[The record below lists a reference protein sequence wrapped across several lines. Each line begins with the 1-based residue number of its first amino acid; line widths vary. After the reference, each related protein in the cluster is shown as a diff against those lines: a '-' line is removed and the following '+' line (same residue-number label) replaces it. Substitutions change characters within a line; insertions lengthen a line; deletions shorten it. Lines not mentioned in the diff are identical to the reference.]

1 MSFRLDGKVVLVT
14 GAASGIGAATAR
26 LAAERGASVV
36 ATDRDGE
43 GAERVADEC
52 GGIGLRHDVAQPAE
66 WDEAIARAVSEYG
79 RIDGLSSNAGY
90 AVFQPIAELDMAA
103 FRDLIA
109 VQVEASFI
117 GMQKV
122 VAQMRTQAAGEPAQ
136 GAIVLCASTMAN
148 CVVPGIATYATA
160 KAAVA
165 NMARAVAVELG
176 RKGDFIRVNAVS
188 PGPVDTPLL
197 RGALGEEAMRDPA
210 AWNDVPLGE
219 PSTPRDVAET
229 IVYLLSDEAS
239 FTTAT
244 QLVVDG
250 GWSLT

>member
-1 MSFRLDGKVVLVT
+1 VSFRLDDKVILVT

-26 LAAERGASVV
+26 LVAERGAKVV
-36 ATDRDGE
+36 ASDRDAE
-43 GAERVADEC
+43 GAERIGKEI
-52 GGIGLRHDVAQPAE
+52 GGLGMPHDVTEPAA
-66 WDEAIARAVSEYG
+66 WDDAISAAVETYG
-79 RIDGLSSNAGY
+79 RIDGLSANAGH
-90 AVFQPIAELDMAA
+90 AAFQPIVELDMIQ
-103 FRDLIA
+103 FRDLVA

-122 VAQMRTQAAGEPAQ
+122 VAQMRAQAGGEPAQ
-136 GAIVLCASTMAN
+136 GSIVLTGSVMAN
-148 CVVPGIATYATA
+148 CVAEGIASYATV
-160 KAAVA
+160 KAALT
-165 NMARAVAVELG
+165 NMARAVGVELG

-197 RGALGEEAMRDPA
+197 RGAIGHEAMRDPG
-210 AWNDVPLGE
+210 AWKDVPLGE
-219 PSTPRDVAET
+219 PSTPEDVAET

-239 FTTAT
+239 FATAS